1 MYKYNLPEKR
11 NIHTHTH
18 VTYVNRCFFLWLSE
32 LKCNNCTQVCMPP
45 SRKINIHMHVYITC
59 VRKLCLF
66 STPLSHSLPRSFF
79 PPSPS
84 LPLPPFLSLPPSP
97 PRHLTQQAECLLQP
111 SLPPPAAATHRPA
124 HFAPEEPGEG
134 KIL

>member
-18 VTYVNRCFFLWLSE
+18 VTYVNTCFFLWLSE

-45 SRKINIHMHVYITC
+45 SRKDKCSHARVHNIRTQIVFIFY
-59 VRKLCLF
+59 
-66 STPLSHSLPRSFF
+66 
-79 PPSPS
+79 PSIIYLIPFLVPSS

-97 PRHLTQQAECLLQP
+97 PRHLTQQAKCLLQP

-124 HFAPEEPGEG
+124 HLPPEEPGEG
-134 KIL
+134 QIL